1 MLKKGDKTIIGIDHG
16 YGYIKSA
23 QTIMKSGIKEL
34 PIAPPFTE
42 DLLEFNGNIYVVG
55 QTRTEHSADKTI
67 NQEYYILT
75 LASMAEEMKKGKVS
89 KLDNVIIAAGLP
101 YSFISAQK
109 NSFRRYL
116 TKNKNIDFKYEGK
129 KYHIGIK
136 DAKIFP
142 QGFPV
147 IAKQLGKYKGK
158 TVSIADIGSRTIDI
172 LTFRDGKPLYEMC
185 FSIDN
190 KGTLDCID
198 MVMKYHLAKFQQE
211 IQEEDIQRIFQDK
224 TVTLSKES
232 VKFVKELIKMYIDDV
247 MKQIVGKGVTGETI
261 FCGGGATVVKN
272 YYKNLPDTCIIQ
284 EDIHCNAAGYEMLA
298 FNTLK

>member
-16 YGYIKSA
+16 YGYIKTA

-42 DLLEFNGNIYVVG
+42 DLLEFNGNTYVVG
-55 QTRTEHSADKTI
+55 QTRTEHAADKTE
-67 NQEYYILT
+67 NQDYYILT
-75 LASMAEEMKKGKVS
+75 LAGIAAEMKKERVS
-89 KLDNVIIAAGLP
+89 KLNDVIIAAGLP

-109 NSFRRYL
+109 DSFRRYL
-116 TKNKNIDFKYEGK
+116 MKNKNLDFKYEGK

-136 DAKIFP
+136 DVKIFP

-147 IAKQLGKYKGK
+147 IAKELGKYKGK
-158 TVSIADIGSRTIDI
+158 TVSIVDIGSRTIDI
-172 LTFRDGKPLYEMC
+172 LTFRDGKPLYDMC

-211 IQEEDIQRIFQDK
+211 IKEEDIQRIFQNK
-224 TVTLSKES
+224 TVTLSSES
-232 VKFVKELIKMYIDDV
+232 VKFVKGIIQMYIDDV

-272 YYKNLPDTCIIQ
+272 YYKNLPDTDIIQ
-284 EDIHCNAAGYEMLA
+284 EDIHCNASGYEMLA
-298 FNTLK
+298 FNTMR